1 MALFVYVATTQGL
14 VQVQGITEEDP
25 EIDSLVC
32 LNGSM
37 QQLPI
42 SRNYHQ
48 FVKKGSG
55 LIHKD
60 FNHGTFR
67 LDVDKPID
75 SGKSWQLGF
84 YLAHYAASQLNAGT
98 PQSGDIVVWATG
110 EVKIDK
116 SLSQVAGVGQKCQ
129 QSASQ
134 LQQWLGA
141 GVKLLCVLPKDNEG
155 DIEPVEGVNFLVC
168 DTLFYATDALDGLL
182 DGTGSDKGDDKVA
195 QKEALEQE
203 PVVNKSKWYKWPLLA
218 VGLAGVAGL
227 FVWFS
232 GHEMPMDDETE
243 VKTAS
248 INDEKNTQKAP
259 NNNLEQSLE
268 HDSQQSPE
276 QNSQQNLK
284 QDNEKVDRSRPFLR
298 ARVKS
303 TSGCDDANSADLQ
316 LKDARFES
324 IRLDSL
330 CQLELMLPKDNMQ
343 VMGIALDTG
352 IVIPVDGPFTQGQGT
367 SWDIPIPTSKY
378 QNRDYLLL
386 LFDESFF
393 AGGRN
398 PLISQMRRWRW
409 DDKSLSARLIEDW
422 VVQNNWPVVVYRHR
436 LEDD

>member
-1 MALFVYVATTQGL
+1 MALFIYVATTQGL
-14 VQVQGITEEDP
+14 VQVQGIAEEDP

-32 LNGSM
+32 LNGGM
-37 QQLPI
+37 DQLPI
-42 SRNYHQ
+42 SRDYHQ

-60 FNHGTFR
+60 FNHSTFR

-84 YLAHYAASQLNAGT
+84 YLAHYAASQLTAGT

-134 LQQWLGA
+134 LQQWLDS
-141 GVKLLCVLPKDNEG
+141 GVKLLCVLPKENEG
-155 DIEPVEGVNFLVC
+155 DTLPIEGVNFLAC
-168 DTLFYATDALDGLL
+168 DTLAEATGALDSLL
-182 DGTGSDKGDDKVA
+182 ANKDTT
-195 QKEALEQE
+195 EQE
-203 PVVNKSKWYKWPLLA
+203 PEHESEVKLKADQDDEKPTEVKSKRYKWPLIA

-227 FVWFS
+227 LVWFS
-232 GHEMPMDDETE
+232 GHQMPIDETQ
-243 VKTAS
+243 VKTAT
-248 INDEKNTQKAP
+248 INDEKNAQTAP
-259 NNNLEQSLE
+259 NNSLEQNLEQ
-268 HDSQQSPE
+268 DSQQSF
-276 QNSQQNLK
+276 K
-284 QDNEKVDRSRPFLR
+284 KDNEKIDRSRPFLR

-303 TSGCDDANSADLQ
+303 NSGCDDANSADLQ

-330 CQLELMLPKDNMQ
+330 CQLELILPKDNMQ

-352 IVIPVDGPFTQGQGT
+352 IVIPVDGPFKQGQGA

-378 QNRDYLLL
+378 QNRDYLIL

-393 AGGRN
+393 ASGRN

-422 VVQNNWPVVVYRHR
+422 VSKNHWPVVVYRHR